1 MSVEIRILE
10 SAQGKCAETLVYDSF
25 DHTTWQGFFDRHSV
39 PINYMCGRAG
49 ICGKCKIHFLQGAP
63 APTEEEKDYFT
74 EAELAE
80 GYRLACMCGTENAAD
95 AVIELVP
102 YPGYLQKIM
111 DD

>member
-63 APTEEEKDYFT
+63 
-74 EAELAE
+74 
-80 GYRLACMCGTENAAD
+80 
-95 AVIELVP
+95 
-102 YPGYLQKIM
+102 
-111 DD
+111 